1 MVGSGVDVVHHAVM
15 RSALDAAR
23 RRAESGAQGRRRQVA
38 LRHDV
43 SMWPWRRDDERSV
56 LAARLAMPANH
67 APDVEWDAWIAV
79 EEADSIIAGWKSSQ
93 GRAPPRGTQSGTPE
107 PALPWRL
114 LASGRSWTASGIAGW
129 RRWRCTGQARRPR
142 GDRCDVGGS
151 HCHARGAVACAQGA
165 KRGPHRGAPRLAA
178 EPRLSQ

>member
-1 MVGSGVDVVHHAVM
+1 MDVVHHAVM
-15 RSALDAAR
+15 RSAVDAAR

-43 SMWPWRRDDERSV
+43 SMWPWRRDDERSKLV
-56 LAARLAMPANH
+56 ARLAMAAND

-79 EEADSIIAGWKSSQ
+79 EEADSIIAGWESSQ
-93 GRAPPRGTQSGTPE
+93 GRGPSRGTQSGTPE

-114 LASGRSWTASGIAGW
+114 LASGRSWAASGIAGW
-129 RRWRCTGQARRPR
+129 RRWRSTGQARRPR
-142 GDRCDVGGS
+142 GDRCDVCGS
-151 HCHARGAVACAQGA
+151 HCPCAGWWGARRARSA
-165 KRGPHRGAPRLAA
+165 GPHRGAQRLAA